1 MVMMPM
7 IWYVDKDEIAVPTH
21 RCNLHQWDLGEFD
34 QKGAVA
40 TKWGTKDQ
48 LTRACSIARQH
59 GVGPVITAVLNVR
72 DLERSILIPYP
83 YSTTNS
89 KSLARTGQND
99 SWQSE
104 STQGIDSVRS
114 RKRRKSVYVIFS
126 SVHMFSYHAALTGM
140 DCIQFS
146 WKTRKGSTILISQSF
161 ISHFLEQYSKM
172 KWTQEHFTGQ
182 LCCPFVGSIML
193 TSSPF

>member
-114 RKRRKSVYVIFS
+114 RKRRKSVYVIFFECPY
-126 SVHMFSYHAALTGM
+126 V
-140 DCIQFS
+140 
-146 WKTRKGSTILISQSF
+146 LISRYTHRDGLHS
-161 ISHFLEQYSKM
+161 IFLEDK
-172 KWTQEHFTGQ
+172 ER
-182 LCCPFVGSIML
+182 
-193 TSSPF
+193 